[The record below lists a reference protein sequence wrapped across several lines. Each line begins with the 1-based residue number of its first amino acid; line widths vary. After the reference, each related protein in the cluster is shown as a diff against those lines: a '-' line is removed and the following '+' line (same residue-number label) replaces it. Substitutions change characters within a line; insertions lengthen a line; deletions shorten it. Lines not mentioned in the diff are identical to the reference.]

1 MMDRSH
7 SMTQEKQAKHHKG
20 RALLAFVFITLG
32 GPIVMGLG
40 MSALLF
46 YQAERWSWAVFFMLP
61 FFALWFGLP
70 ASATVGLCAA
80 ISMLRSGKIHLM
92 ALLCGLLLVAAG
104 AALLLGSPQSPTI
117 FDRYGLW
124 YTLLAAIATA
134 MIAWPAKK
142 LCERKPLQTE
152 GH

>member
-1 MMDRSH
+1 MA
-7 SMTQEKQAKHHKG
+7 QEQQAKHQIG

-46 YQAERWSWAVFFMLP
+46 YQADRWSWSVFFILP
-61 FFALWFGLP
+61 LYALWFGLP

-80 ISMLRSGKIHLM
+80 ISIVRSGKIHLM
-92 ALLCGLLLVAAG
+92 AWLCGLLLVAAG
-104 AALLLGSPQSPTI
+104 AALLLGDPQKHGIS
-117 FDRYGLW
+117 DRYGLW

-134 MIAWPAKK
+134 LIAWPAKK
-142 LCERKPLQTE
+142 LCDRKPFQAE
-152 GH
+152 GD